1 MHLKWKCRKEDNS
14 HLMDS
19 PFSVKNR
26 ASLFF
31 LMKEAFRIMR
41 LQVQIQVSTI
51 IHYRSLTLS
60 FSPPSYSQ
68 YSENNKGSSAD
79 C

>member
-31 LMKEAFRIMR
+31 LLKGAFRIMT
-41 LQVQIQVSTI
+41 LQVQIQASTM

-60 FSPPSYSQ
+60 FSPSAYSQ
-68 YSENNKGSSAD
+68 YSDNNKATSAD
-79 C
+79 Y